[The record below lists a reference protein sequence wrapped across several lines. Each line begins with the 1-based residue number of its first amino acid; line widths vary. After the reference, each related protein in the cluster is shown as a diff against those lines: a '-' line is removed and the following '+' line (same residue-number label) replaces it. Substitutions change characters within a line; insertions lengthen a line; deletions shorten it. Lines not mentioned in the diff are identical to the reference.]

1 MLDDK
6 LKSRLRTTARLLL
19 YALGAL
25 YLAGLYS
32 TIREIASDVRSMESK
47 VDSLESDVSS
57 MQDDVSSIQDDVSS
71 IRDDFEGNEST
82 PLTPRPADSKKW
94 EARHVESLIAHIPSN
109 AHTAGRAFQFAAR
122 FEHRT
127 CDKKQELVGF
137 HPTVVAAAQDHREK
151 SRPGRMNNPSEKLSM
166 P

>member
-6 LKSRLRTTARLLL
+6 LKNRLRTTVRRLL
-19 YALGAL
+19 YVLGAL

-32 TIREIASDVRSMESK
+32 TIREIASDVRSMESS

-57 MQDDVSSIQDDVSS
+57 IQDDVSSIQDDVSS

-82 PLTPRPADSKKW
+82 PLTPRPADLKKW
-94 EARHVESLIAHIPSN
+94 EARHVERLIAHIPSK
-109 AHTAGRAFQFAAR
+109 AYTAGHAFPFAAH
-122 FEHRT
+122 FEYRT
-127 CDKKQELVGF
+127 CEKKQELVGF
-137 HPTVVAAAQDHREK
+137 HATVVAAARDRRER
-151 SRPGRMNNPSEKLSM
+151 SRPGRINSPTEKLSM